1 MRREAWLGV
10 VMALLLPA
18 APASAALE
26 TILQDDANLIHR
38 PRAQVRESMRQIAGL
53 GVDRVRLTANW
64 SVLTRDADKRVAPEG
79 FDARDPAAYEQARW
93 RGLDQAVA
101 LADAAGLRVAIDVGY
116 WAPRWAARGRADE
129 RARASIDPSAFA
141 DFTVAVARRYD
152 GTFVPDDD
160 ELTPAPPPAPDQTFL
175 EKLLGGR
182 APAPAPPPGPDPLPR
197 VDEFALWNEPNHP
210 ALLLPQ
216 WRAGKPASPDVYR
229 RMLLAAYPAAKAV
242 RPDATFLIGNTASM
256 GGDNSHGVSPLRFV
270 RELACKTCPRIPGDG
285 WAHHPYNLNRRPDY
299 ESPRRDDVFVADL
312 PRLSLTLRRLV
323 AEGRMAPGV
332 QNIHVNEF
340 GYETRKIGNRPRV
353 TPRQQARWLT
363 WAEHI
368 ADATPGVVSFAQFLL
383 RDQPPAP
390 VRVSAS
396 QNRPFGEFY
405 TGLLT
410 VDGRPKPAA
419 RSFPAGLYAARRP
432 AGRVALWVRLRLEPG
447 PVDVEI
453 WRALPGEPFAR
464 RFAIRTHGR
473 AAFSRSDTGPRGTR
487 YRLRTPAGDGVV
499 VWPR

>member
-1 MRREAWLGV
+1 MRRDAWLGAV
-10 VMALLLPA
+10 IALLVPA
-18 APASAALE
+18 APASAALQ

-38 PRAQVRESMRQIAGL
+38 PRAQVRESMRQIADL

-64 SVLTRDADKRVAPEG
+64 SVLTRDADDRTAPEG

-101 LADAAGLRVAIDVGY
+101 LAADAGLRVAI
-116 WAPRWAARGRADE
+116 
-129 RARASIDPSAFA
+129 
-141 DFTVAVARRYD
+141 
-152 GTFVPDDD
+152 
-160 ELTPAPPPAPDQTFL
+160 DQTFL
-175 EKLLGGR
+175 EKLLGGS
-182 APAPAPPPGPDPLPR
+182 APAPAPPPPGPDPLPR
-197 VDEFALWNEPNHP
+197 VDQFALWNEPNHP

-229 RMLLAAYPAAKAV
+229 RMLLAAYPAAKEV

-270 RELACKTCPRIPGDG
+270 RELACRTCPRIPGDG

-340 GYETRKIGNRPRV
+340 GYETRRIGNRPRV

-432 AGRVALWVRLRLEPG
+432 AGRVALWVRLRLKPG

-473 AAFSRSDTGPRGTR
+473 AAFSRGDIAPRGVR